1 MKVLCCKWLKCLYC
15 LVVRSRK
22 CVSTKLTE
30 SLINTVAVTVKN
42 DRGNVSLDEWFLT
55 LWWVIKPSSSRI
67 KQSMKISSLYIIP
80 EDEDTMILWN
90 AGNHLSFQQQS
101 IKSQQIW
108 IVVHIIPRN
117 SNLAKVENFATQQ
130 ILQ

>member
-55 LWWVIKPSSSRI
+55 LWWVIEPSSSRI
-67 KQSMKISSLYIIP
+67 KQSMKISSLCLIP
-80 EDEDTMILWN
+80 EEEDTTVL
-90 AGNHLSFQQQS
+90 
-101 IKSQQIW
+101 
-108 IVVHIIPRN
+108 
-117 SNLAKVENFATQQ
+117 
-130 ILQ
+130 